1 MNVLFLSSWMVVAA
15 APSVAWLD
23 LSPED
28 LAWVEQ
34 DRSVRDEF
42 EKQLRLAIPGGLLE
56 SVQAEAYFREAPPP
70 DIDSLLAGA
79 RDDLRRGREFQEQLK
94 PDRAIQHLQAAL
106 KTLRGMGAALVDLAL
121 LEEAHFLL
129 GTTYQSLGKN
139 SSADEHYR
147 MVLLL
152 RPDRVLDEAE
162 VNPLVV
168 ERFELVRQNLSAAL
182 PGSISVI
189 SQPPGGRVTLDGRPV
204 GRTPLTMSGVLPG
217 EHYLSL
223 ELDGYRSWF
232 GLVQVASG
240 GLERKEIY
248 PDEGTRIERVRLRNR
263 LRDAGAANAPLADAQ
278 ALCQG
283 LNVGW
288 IVFTRLMRREGRTF
302 IEAGIYSR
310 SQEEVGRL
318 GPYPATRK
326 ALSEAARDI
335 AAWMRG
341 ERPQRVVVKPPDP
354 PPDRPPLVPPPPPPA
369 VTPWY
374 RTWWFWTAVG
384 GAALSA
390 AAVTA
395 GLLLSRE
402 QGVRI
407 EVLR

>member
-1 MNVLFLSSWMVVAA
+1 MNTLLFSFMVIVAA
-15 APSVAWLD
+15 PPVAWLD

-28 LAWVEQ
+28 PAWVDQ
-34 DRSVRDEF
+34 DRTAREEF
-42 EKQLRLAIPGGLLE
+42 EKQLRLATAGGLLD
-56 SVQAEAYFREAPPP
+56 SRQAGDYFREAPPP
-70 DIDSLLAGA
+70 GVDSLLTSA
-79 RDDLRRGREFQEQLK
+79 REDLQRGREFQEQLK

-106 KTLRGMGAALVDLAL
+106 KTLRGMGAALSDLTL

-139 SSADEHYR
+139 ASADEQYR

-189 SQPPGGRVTLDGRPV
+189 SQPPSGRVTLDGRPV
-204 GRTPLTMSGVLPG
+204 GRTPLTLSGVLPG

-240 GLERKEIY
+240 GLEKKEIY
-248 PDEGTRIERVRLRNR
+248 PEEGARIERVRLRNR
-263 LRDAGAANAPLADAQ
+263 LRDAGAINAPLADAQ

-283 LNVGW
+283 LGVDW
-288 IVFTRLMRREGRTF
+288 LVLTRLTRREGQTY

-310 SQEEVGRL
+310 TQEEVGRL

-326 ALSEAARDI
+326 ALSEATQNI

-341 ERPQRVVVKPPDP
+341 ERPQQIVIKPPELP
-354 PPDRPPLVPPPPPPA
+354 LDRPPPVPPPSPPA
-369 VTPWY
+369 GTPWY

-384 GAALSA
+384 GVALSA
-390 AAVTA
+390 AAVTT
-395 GLLLSRE
+395 GLLLSRD
-402 QGVRI
+402 QGVRV